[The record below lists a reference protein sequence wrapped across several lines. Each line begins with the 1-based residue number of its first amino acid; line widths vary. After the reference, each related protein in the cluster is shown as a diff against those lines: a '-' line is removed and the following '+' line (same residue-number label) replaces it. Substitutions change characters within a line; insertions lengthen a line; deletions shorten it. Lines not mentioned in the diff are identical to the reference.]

1 MTGRIPTRS
10 YLKPTSTSATTGGH
24 NYHFADT
31 ATSENDTLEE
41 DADKYELRPR
51 GREKAYRSTSKERLD
66 DIILIGKDICEGD
79 TLNSI
84 ALQYSCTV
92 ADLKRVNNFINEQD
106 FFALRS
112 IKIPVKRFSVLTESH
127 FSPKVKPSRTLSF
140 QASLDPQES
149 DQNIATLPSD
159 NADSFFQEVDRD
171 IENIVKSTDTKK
183 ENLHEVVSALTQDVS
198 FVPEL
203 KPAKR
208 KDPYFGAD
216 WGLGWWTAVVIMVIV
231 GIVTPVFYFLYYE
244 LFINVETNRRRDLRL
259 MWYSTEGETRKV
271 VTFSIMDDSDPEG
284 KESIIIRLTQTDGGS
299 RILPSSDTITIV
311 ILANDYVAGLISF
324 QTASRSVIGR
334 EGERLLFNVFR
345 TPPGHGNVTVHWK
358 IIGQRLELNFENST
372 GLLHF
377 PEVCWATLQC
387 EEFKKD
393 LLNSIGIM

>member
-10 YLKPTSTSATTGGH
+10 YLKPTSVSATTGGH

-140 QASLDPQES
+140 QASLDPQEG

-244 LFINVETNRRRDLRL
+244 VLEKGNNEHVTAKNSSQSVG
-259 MWYSTEGETRKV
+259 ST
-271 VTFSIMDDSDPEG
+271 
-284 KESIIIRLTQTDGGS
+284 
-299 RILPSSDTITIV
+299 
-311 ILANDYVAGLISF
+311 
-324 QTASRSVIGR
+324 
-334 EGERLLFNVFR
+334 
-345 TPPGHGNVTVHWK
+345 
-358 IIGQRLELNFENST
+358 
-372 GLLHF
+372 
-377 PEVCWATLQC
+377 
-387 EEFKKD
+387 
-393 LLNSIGIM
+393 